1 MIIIGIDPGLSG
13 AIAILR
19 DKKILG
25 LFDVPVMSEGK
36 KNKRQL
42 NSAQL
47 VKILKEFTNDKKDEE
62 VVVVVEPIV
71 ARKVK
76 FFSTFLT
83 SLSVAISKILSTLAD

>member
-36 KNKRQL
+36 KNKRQI

-62 VVVVVEPIV
+62 VVVVVEQVNAMPGQGV
-71 ARKVK
+71 
-76 FFSTFLT
+76 T
-83 SLSVAISKILSTLAD
+83 SMFNFGQTLALLKEFVLH

>member
-36 KNKRQL
+36 KIKNK
-42 NSAQL
+42 
-47 VKILKEFTNDKKDEE
+47 
-62 VVVVVEPIV
+62 
-71 ARKVK
+71 
-76 FFSTFLT
+76 
-83 SLSVAISKILSTLAD
+83 